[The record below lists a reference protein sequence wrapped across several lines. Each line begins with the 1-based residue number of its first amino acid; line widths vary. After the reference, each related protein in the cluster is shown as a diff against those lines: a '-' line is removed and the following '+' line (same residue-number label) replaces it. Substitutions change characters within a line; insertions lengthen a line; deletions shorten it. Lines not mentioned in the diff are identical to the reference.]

1 MSALKPTGTGVAANQ
16 VRIFDTTLRDGEQA
30 PGCTMSLQEKLQVAR
45 QLARMGVD
53 VIEAGFP
60 AASPGD
66 ADAVRAVAEEVGGG
80 HGPVICGLAR
90 ATEHDVR
97 ACATAVG
104 PATRKRVHI
113 VLATSDIHLEHKL
126 RCSRDEVVR
135 RGREA
140 VSLAK
145 TLVQEV
151 EFSPEDA
158 ARTDPEYLL
167 DVLAA
172 VIEAGATTLN
182 IPDTVGFTTPWEYEA
197 TIARVCALAA
207 RHPGV
212 VVSTHCH
219 DDLGL
224 AVANTLAGIRAG
236 ARQVEVTLN
245 GIGER
250 AGNASLEEV
259 VMALHTRPELFNGAF
274 TRIDTTQLTL
284 ASRLVQQCTGT
295 YVAPNK
301 AIVGANAFSHEAGIH
316 QDGVLKHRAT
326 YEIMTPESVG
336 ADGSMLV
343 LGKHS
348 GRHGLRQRLATM
360 GHILDDA
367 AFADV
372 FTRFKE
378 LADRKKVIDD
388 RDLAALATGV
398 RQHAPAGWG
407 LLQLQV
413 TCGSHVIPTATVR
426 MRALDG
432 EIHVASCTGSGPVD
446 ASCRA
451 VNAVIG
457 ETGELQGFTVRNV
470 SEGIEAVGEVTVRV
484 KEFHTGNTYT
494 GHGAHTDVVTAS
506 AEAYVDAINR
516 LLGARRALASMEDSA
531 TGVPML
537 ASVSSARGEQV
548 PA

>member
-1 MSALKPTGTGVAANQ
+1 VSPDANR
-16 VRIFDTTLRDGEQA
+16 VRTPGDENDRVRVFDTTLRDGEQA
-30 PGCTMSLQEKLQVAR
+30 PGCTMNLDEKLQVAH
-45 QLARMGVD
+45 QLARLGVD
-53 VIEAGFP
+53 VIEAGYP

-66 ADAVRAVAEEVGGG
+66 AESVKAVAEEVGGG
-80 HGPVICGLAR
+80 HGPTICGLAR

-97 ACATAVG
+97 TCATSVA
-104 PATRKRVHI
+104 PASRSRIHI
-113 VLATSDIHLEHKL
+113 FLATSDIHLQHKL
-126 RCSRDEVVR
+126 RCSREEVIA
-135 RGREA
+135 RGQMA

-145 TLVQEV
+145 GLVHEV

-172 VIEAGATTLN
+172 VVEAGATTLN
-182 IPDTVGFTTPWEYEA
+182 IPDTVGFTTPWEYET
-197 TIARVCALAA
+197 TIRRVVALAA
-207 RHPGV
+207 KHPGV

-259 VMALHTRPELFNGAF
+259 VMALHTRPELFDGAH
-274 TRIDTTQLTL
+274 TRIDTTQLTR
-284 ASRLVQQCTGT
+284 ASRLLSQCTGT

-348 GRHGLRQRLATM
+348 GRHALRERLKSL
-360 GHILDDA
+360 GHELDDER
-367 AFADV
+367 FLEV
-372 FTRFKE
+372 FGRFKD
-378 LADRKKVIDD
+378 LCDKKKFVDD
-388 RDLAALATGV
+388 RDIAALATTAHD
-398 RQHAPAGWG
+398 HAPARWTMVQMQVQSGT
-407 LLQLQV
+407 QL
-413 TCGSHVIPTATVR
+413 IPTATVKL
-426 MRALDG
+426 RAADG
-432 EIHVASCTGSGPVD
+432 TTKVGSGTGDGPVD
-446 ASCRA
+446 ACCRA
-451 VNAVIG
+451 IDAVVG
-457 ETGELQGFTVRNV
+457 EAGELQGFTTRSV
-470 SEGIEAVGEVTVRV
+470 SEGTGALAEVTVRV
-484 KEFHTGNTYT
+484 KDLYSGRTFVGRGTHV
-494 GHGAHTDVVTAS
+494 DLVDAS
-506 AEAYVDAINR
+506 AEAYLDAVNS
-516 LLGARRALASMEDSA
+516 LLNARDAEEDKSASLRFPKAKVSA
-531 TGVPML
+531 
-537 ASVSSARGEQV
+537 
-548 PA
+548 

>member
-1 MSALKPTGTGVAANQ
+1 MSENTQTPDDDVRRI
-16 VRIFDTTLRDGEQA
+16 RIFDTTMRDGEQA
-30 PGCTMSLQEKLQVAR
+30 PGCTMTRAEKLELGH
-45 QLARMGVD
+45 QLANMGVD
-53 VIEAGFP
+53 VVEAGYP

-80 HGPVICGLAR
+80 SGPVICGLAR
-90 ATEHDVR
+90 ATENDVL
-97 ACATAVG
+97 ACAASVV
-104 PATRKRVHI
+104 PATRNRIHI
-113 VLATSDIHLEHKL
+113 FLATSDIHLKHKL
-126 RCSRDEVVR
+126 RCSRDEVVK
-135 RGREA
+135 RGRES

-145 TLVQEV
+145 SLVQEV

-172 VIEAGATTLN
+172 VIECGATILN
-182 IPDTVGFTTPWEYEA
+182 IPDTVGFTTPWEYEN
-197 TIARVCALAA
+197 TIRRVVELAA
-207 RHPGV
+207 QHPGV
-212 VVSTHCH
+212 SVSTHCH

-259 VMALHTRPELFNGAF
+259 VMALHTRPELFAGAH
-274 TRIDTTQLTL
+274 TRIDTTQLTR
-284 ASRLVQQCTGT
+284 ASRLLQQCTGM

-348 GRHGLRQRLATM
+348 GRHALRSRLAEL
-360 GHILDDA
+360 GHELDDER
-367 AFADV
+367 FLEV
-372 FTRFKE
+372 FVRFKE
-378 LADRKKVIDD
+378 LCDRKKVVDD
-388 RDLAALATGV
+388 RDLTALASTAHD
-398 RQHAPAGWG
+398 HAPARWT
-407 LLQLQV
+407 LQQLQV
-413 TCGSHVIPTATVR
+413 TSGTHLIPTSTVKLH
-426 MRALDG
+426 AADG
-432 EIHVASCTGSGPVD
+432 TTKIGSGTGDGPVD

-451 VNAVIG
+451 IDAVVG
-457 ETGELQGFTVRNV
+457 EFAELQGFTTRSV
-470 SEGIEAVGEVTVRV
+470 SEGTGALAEVTVRV
-484 KEFHTGNTYT
+484 KDFLTGRTFV
-494 GHGAHTDVVTAS
+494 GHGTNPDVVTAS
-506 AEAYVDAINR
+506 AEAYLDGVNR
-516 LLGARRALASMEDSA
+516 VLGARDAADAAESKVQYMFDSA
-531 TGVPML
+531 KP
-537 ASVSSARGEQV
+537 ARVSA
-548 PA
+548 

>member
-1 MSALKPTGTGVAANQ
+1 MSTSSTGPGGDVER
-16 VRIFDTTLRDGEQA
+16 VRIFDTTLRDGEQS
-30 PGCTMSLQEKLQVAR
+30 PGCTMTRPEKLQVAH
-45 QLARMGVD
+45 QLARLGVD
-53 VIEAGFP
+53 VIEAGYP

-66 ADAVRAVAEEVGGG
+66 ADSVRAVAEEVGGG

-97 ACATAVG
+97 SCAAAVA
-104 PATRKRVHI
+104 PATRNRIHI
-113 VLATSDIHLEHKL
+113 FLATSDIHLEHKL

-145 TLVQEV
+145 TLVHEV

-172 VIEAGATTLN
+172 VIECGATTLN

-197 TIARVCALAA
+197 TIRRVCALAA
-207 RHPGV
+207 KHPGV
-212 VVSTHCH
+212 IVSTHCH

-259 VMALHTRPELFNGAF
+259 VMALHTRPELFGIG
-274 TRIDTTQLTL
+274 TRIDTTQLTQ
-284 ASRLVQQCTGT
+284 ASRLVQLCTGT

-348 GRHGLRQRLATM
+348 GRHALRKRLAEM
-360 GHILDDA
+360 GHELDDER
-367 AFADV
+367 FLEV
-372 FTRFKE
+372 FVRFKE
-378 LADRKKVIDD
+378 LCDRKKVVDE
-388 RDLAALATGV
+388 RDLTALATAAHD
-398 RQHAPAGWG
+398 HAPARWT
-407 LLQLQV
+407 LVQLQV
-413 TCGSHVIPTATVR
+413 ASGTHLIPTSTVKLH
-426 MRALDG
+426 ASDG
-432 EIHVASCTGSGPVD
+432 TTKVGSGTGDGPVD
-446 ASCRA
+446 ATCSA
-451 VNAVIG
+451 INAVVG
-457 ETGELQGFTVRNV
+457 EIAELQGFTMRNV
-470 SEGIEAVGEVTVRV
+470 SEGAGALAEVTVRV
-484 KEFHTGNTYT
+484 KDFHTGRTFV
-494 GHGAHTDVVTAS
+494 GHGTHVDVVDAS
-506 AEAYVDAINR
+506 AEAYLDALNR
-516 LLGARRALASMEDSA
+516 IFGARDAAEAAALARSESYARVSA
-531 TGVPML
+531 
-537 ASVSSARGEQV
+537 
-548 PA
+548 

>member
-1 MSALKPTGTGVAANQ
+1 MTRA
-16 VRIFDTTLRDGEQA
+16 
-30 PGCTMSLQEKLQVAR
+30 EKLDVAH
-45 QLARMGVD
+45 QLAHMGVD

-66 ADAVRAVAEEVGGG
+66 ADSVRAVAEEVGGG
-80 HGPVICGLAR
+80 NGPVICGLAR

-97 ACATAVG
+97 ACAASVA
-104 PATRKRVHI
+104 PATRSRIHI
-113 VLATSDIHLEHKL
+113 VLATSDIHLQHKL
-126 RCSRDEVVR
+126 RWSRDEVVA

-140 VSLAK
+140 VALAS
-145 TLVQEV
+145 TLVHEV

-172 VIEAGATTLN
+172 VIESGATTLN
-182 IPDTVGFTTPWEYEA
+182 IPDTVGFTTPWEYEE
-197 TIARVCALAA
+197 TIRRVCALAA
-207 RHPGV
+207 KHPGV

-259 VMALHTRPELFNGAF
+259 VMALHTRPEMYDGAH
-274 TRIDTTQLTL
+274 TRIDTTQLTR
-284 ASRLVQQCTGT
+284 ASRLLQQCTGT

-301 AIVGANAFSHEAGIH
+301 AIVGANAFSHESGIH

-336 ADGSMLV
+336 AGGSMLV

-348 GRHGLRQRLATM
+348 GRHALRQRLGEM
-360 GHILDDA
+360 GHELDDERFLEV
-367 AFADV
+367 FA
-372 FTRFKE
+372 RFKE
-378 LADRKKVIDD
+378 LCDRKKIVDD
-388 RDLAALATGV
+388 RDLTALATAAHD
-398 RQHAPAGWG
+398 HAPARWT
-407 LLQLQV
+407 LQELQV
-413 TCGSHVIPTATVR
+413 ASGTHLIPTSTVR
-426 MRALDG
+426 LRAADG
-432 EIHVASCTGSGPVD
+432 TTLVGSGTGDGPVD

-451 VNAVIG
+451 INAVVG
-457 ETGELQGFTVRNV
+457 EIAELQGFTMRNV
-470 SEGIEAVGEVTVRV
+470 SEGTGALAEVTVRV
-484 KEFHTGNTYT
+484 KEFHSGRTYV
-494 GHGAHTDVVTAS
+494 GHGAHVDIVTAS
-506 AEAYVDAINR
+506 AEAYLDGVNRIFAARDASEAAAESR
-516 LLGARRALASMEDSA
+516 TKTYSFEDAKAAKVRA
-531 TGVPML
+531 
-537 ASVSSARGEQV
+537 
-548 PA
+548 

>member
-1 MSALKPTGTGVAANQ
+1 VSSNTQSPDADVG
-16 VRIFDTTLRDGEQA
+16 RIRVFDTTLRDGEQS
-30 PGCTMSLQEKLQVAR
+30 PGCTMTRSEKLQVAH

-90 ATEHDVR
+90 ATENDVR
-97 ACATAVG
+97 SCAASVA
-104 PATRKRVHI
+104 PATRSRIHI

-135 RGREA
+135 RGRES

-145 TLVQEV
+145 SLVHEV

-172 VIEAGATTLN
+172 VIECGATILN

-197 TIARVCALAA
+197 TIRRVCELAA
-207 RHPGV
+207 KHPGV

-224 AVANTLAGIRAG
+224 AVANSLAGIRGG

-250 AGNASLEEV
+250 AGNAALEEV
-259 VMALHTRPELFNGAF
+259 VMALHTRPELFDGAY

-295 YVAPNK
+295 YVAPTK
-301 AIVGANAFSHEAGIH
+301 AIVGANVFSHESGIH

-336 ADGSMLV
+336 ANGSVMV

-348 GRHGLRQRLATM
+348 GRHALRQRLTEM
-360 GHILDDA
+360 GHELDDER
-367 AFADV
+367 FLEV
-372 FTRFKE
+372 FGRFKE
-378 LADRKKVIDD
+378 LCDRKKVVDD
-388 RDLAALATGV
+388 RDLTALATAAHE
-398 RQHAPAGWG
+398 HAPARWT
-407 LLQLQV
+407 LQQLQV
-413 TCGSHVIPTATVR
+413 ASGTHLIPTSTVKLH
-426 MRALDG
+426 AADG
-432 EIHVASCTGSGPVD
+432 TTKIGSGTGDGPVD
-446 ASCRA
+446 ATCQA
-451 VNAVIG
+451 INAVVG
-457 ETGELQGFTVRNV
+457 EIAELQGFTMRNV
-470 SEGIEAVGEVTVRV
+470 SEGTGALAEVTVRV
-484 KEFHTGNTYT
+484 KDFHTGRTFV
-494 GHGAHTDVVTAS
+494 GHGTHVDVVDAS
-506 AEAYVDAINR
+506 AEAYLDALNR
-516 LLGARRALASMEDSA
+516 IFGARDAAEAAALARGDAYSSDAAKARKVSA
-531 TGVPML
+531 
-537 ASVSSARGEQV
+537 
-548 PA
+548 